1 MNNLKPTSVKYA
13 EIAIWAT
20 IGVSSLAE
28 VINRNR
34 GVISP
39 SNFMGM
45 LVVYA
50 LICIVPYKIG
60 RRSNAAR
67 YVYAVITAMSILM
80 LMTNGISAGIPKLD
94 IILSYLLIPVEV
106 FILYNLFRDE
116 SSSWFSN
123 QDNDRAKQLL

>member
-1 MNNLKPTSVKYA
+1 MNDLKPTSVKYA

-28 VINRNR
+28 VINRNM

-45 LVVYA
+45 LVIYA

-80 LMTNGISAGIPKLD
+80 LMTNGISAGISKLD
-94 IILSYLLIPVEV
+94 VILSYLLIPVEV